1 MTGKVQVTIDNLNE
15 LEYVDG
21 FIYANVWYKDLLLKI
36 DPVSGEIA
44 KQWDISSLELAELAF

>member
-1 MTGKVQVTIDNLNE
+1 MNE

-36 DPVSGEIA
+36 DPTSGNIA
-44 KQWDISSLELAELAF
+44 KQWDISSLELAELAFQQD